1 MANKKRCENC
11 YYGHVYSKWEERGEN
26 CCVICL
32 LRSDPFKGRIYQ
44 HSKDDKCKKW
54 VKKDADEIQTR

>member
-1 MANKKRCENC
+1 MAKSCENC
-11 YYGHVYSKWEERGEN
+11 YYGEVSEFLEKRGDN

-32 LRSDPFKGRIYQ
+32 LRSDPINFKMYL

-54 VKKDADEIQTR
+54 KEEQEG